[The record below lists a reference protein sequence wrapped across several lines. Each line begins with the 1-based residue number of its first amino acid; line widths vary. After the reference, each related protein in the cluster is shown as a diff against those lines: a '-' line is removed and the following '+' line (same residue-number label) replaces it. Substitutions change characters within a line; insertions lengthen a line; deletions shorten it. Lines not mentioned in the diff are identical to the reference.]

1 MPLDDDKKP
10 GENLKDKLSAFFGF
24 QAPQGKGK
32 GLPPKAHF
40 SIWYF
45 LIVFLLFSLMQQY
58 FLSPKVE
65 TISYSKFKQYLAEG
79 QVDSLIIGAENITG
93 TIKGEEEKKNQKF
106 TAVRVEDPN
115 LVKELDDRKV
125 NYSGLYK
132 SKFLST
138 LVSWIIPIGLFFLI
152 WRFAMKRMGPGMGV
166 MSFSKSKAK
175 LFAQDGTKTT
185 FADVAGI
192 EEAKDELQEVVEFLK
207 NPEKF
212 QKLGGKIP
220 KGVLLLG
227 APGTG
232 KTLLAKAV
240 AGEANVPFFS
250 ISGSEFVEMFVGVG
264 AARVRDLFSQAT
276 TSAPCII
283 FIDELDALGKA
294 RGINV
299 MGGNDEREQTLNQL
313 LVEMDGFE
321 SNKGVIIM
329 AATNRPEIL
338 DPALLRPGRFDRQ
351 ILVDRPDINGR
362 EAILKIHSKNV
373 LLSPEVDLHQIA
385 ARTPGFVGADL
396 ANLINEAALLAAR
409 KSKEKVGPADFDEA
423 VDRVIGGLE
432 KKKRVMNPKEKEII
446 AFHESGHA
454 LVAESVQHADPVH
467 KISIIPRGIA
477 ALGYT
482 QQQPTE
488 DRYLMTR
495 SELLDRLAVFL
506 GGRTA
511 EELVFGEIST
521 GAQNDLQR
529 ATDIARSMI
538 TEYGMSDR
546 LGLVTYERERRPMFL
561 PEPFSA
567 GKTYSEARAAQI
579 DEEISKVIEEA
590 HERVREIL
598 SQHRKVLDDLAHLLL
613 EKEVVQGEELRAMLS
628 QSKPGIAPSLPEIP
642 SLLLPK

>member
-1 MPLDDDKKP
+1 MPLPEEKKP
-10 GENLKDKLSAFFGF
+10 GEILKDKISSFFGF
-24 QAPQGKGK
+24 QVTQRKES

-45 LIVFLLFSLMQQY
+45 LVVFFIIMLVQQY
-58 FLSPKVE
+58 LLTPKVE
-65 TISYSKFKQYLAEG
+65 MIPYGKFKQYLAEG
-79 QVDSLIIGAENITG
+79 QIDSITIGPESITG
-93 TIKGEEEKKNQKF
+93 TTKGKEGKKDQNF
-106 TAVRVEDPN
+106 TTVRVADPN
-115 LVKELDDRKV
+115 LVKELDEQKT
-125 NYSGLYK
+125 NYSGFYE
-132 SKFLST
+132 SKLWGTIF
-138 LVSWIIPIGLFFLI
+138 SWILPIGLFFLI
-152 WRFAMKRMGPGMGV
+152 WRFAMKKMGPGMGV

-175 LFAQDGTKTT
+175 LFAQDGTKIT

-192 EEAKDELQEVVEFLK
+192 DEAKDELQEVVEFLK
-207 NPEKF
+207 NPGKF

-276 TSAPCII
+276 ASAPCII

-321 SNKGVIIM
+321 SNEGVILVG
-329 AATNRPEIL
+329 ATNRPEIL
-338 DPALLRPGRFDRQ
+338 DLALLRPGRFDRQ

-362 EAILKIHSKNV
+362 EAILRIHSKKV
-373 LLSPEVDLHQIA
+373 LLSSEVDLHQIA

-396 ANLINEAALLAAR
+396 ANLVNEAALLAAR

-423 VDRVIGGLE
+423 IDRVIGGLE
-432 KKKRVMNPKEKEII
+432 KKKRVMNPKEKEMI

-482 QQQPTE
+482 QQLPAE

-495 SELLDRLAVFL
+495 SELLDRLAVL
-506 GGRTA
+506 VGGRVA
-511 EELVFGEIST
+511 EELVFGDTST

-529 ATDIARSMI
+529 ATDIARSMV

-561 PEPFSA
+561 PDTFSG
-567 GKTYSEARAAQI
+567 GKTYSEERAAQI

-598 SQHRKVLDDLAHLLL
+598 SHRRKVLDDLAHLLM
-613 EKEVVQGEELRAMLS
+613 EKEVVQGEELRALLS
-628 QSKPGIAPSLPEIP
+628 KSKPGIAASSPEP
-642 SLLLPK
+642 AS